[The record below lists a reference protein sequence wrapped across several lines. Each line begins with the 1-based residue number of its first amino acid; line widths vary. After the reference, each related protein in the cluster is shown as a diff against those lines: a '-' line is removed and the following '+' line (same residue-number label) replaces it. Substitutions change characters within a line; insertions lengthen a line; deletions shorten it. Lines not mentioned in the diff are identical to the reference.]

1 MEMEMDIYFD
11 GDVNFLEKYKE
22 SKYYISKL
30 LQIQ

>member
-1 MEMEMDIYFD
+1 MDIYKD
-11 GDVNFLEKYKE
+11 GDVNFLDKYKE